1 MSQDFDSDVL
11 DLVKQKGFYPYEYMS
26 SFETFIERLSSKEK
40 FYNSLMYWK
49 IRDKEYEHV
58 LKVWYR
64 FGMKTM
70 KGYQDLH
77 LNCVISWLA
86 DVYEKIINS
95 SLKNYELCSNHYLSV
110 PALNWD
116 AILNKTNVEP
126 ELISYALYT

>member
-1 MSQDFDSDVL
+1 
-11 DLVKQKGFYPYEYMS
+11 
-26 SFETFIERLSSKEK
+26 
-40 FYNSLMYWK
+40 
-49 IRDKEYEHV
+49 
-58 LKVWYR
+58 
-64 FGMKTM
+64 M